1 MKAETEPKSSGETTD
16 HQDSPRRSISSN
28 EGDKEVFDVG
38 TGTGAEKLERVARR
52 TIEYRNNDHRERS
65 ICPNCFLT
73 QVYCLCDYNRDLFA
87 PIREPK
93 SPEYQLNVKFHLFTH
108 FKEYT
113 RASNTGK
120 LLHIGLPEHTSVKLF
135 GIRSE
140 EEELIQELSSNPCFI
155 LYPKPGVSVSIDQFK
170 EIFSQINNSSS
181 SSFSSS
187 ATTTASSSSSSERP
201 PPQQQLLH
209 ICVIDSTWSQS
220 ISMEKALPAHLPR
233 VHLDEYS
240 ILNPSKFL
248 NRKQSKTK
256 TKICTIESIM
266 LAISALGVSP
276 NVLEIFHQSL
286 EFAVDTL
293 LKQSAKKPVYGNKI
307 IPKIPVHLK
316 EQEQQHK
323 GGAPVYLG
331 PVTLA
336 DIKKP
341 PKCLQCNT
349 TEKEVSAFKNCGLR
363 SRRKDFANWN
373 ETIEREQEERIA
385 SIVRDMNPEIEGYPE
400 NLAEIQSILRKEP
413 LYRMWKCPHCM
424 RFFPSKEDEAEHQQQ
439 QQQQQPQKDS

>member
-1 MKAETEPKSSGETTD
+1 MKEEPEPKSLGPTMD
-16 HQDSPRRSISSN
+16 NQDSPRQSISST
-28 EGDKEVFDVG
+28 EGGKEVFDVG

-52 TIEYRNNDHRERS
+52 TIDFRNNDHRERS

-73 QVYCLCDYNRDLFA
+73 QVYCLCDYNRELFA

-93 SPEYQLNVKFHLFTH
+93 SPEFQLNVKFHLFTH
-108 FKEYT
+108 FKEYA

-120 LLHIGLPEHTSVKLF
+120 LLNIGLPEHTSVKLF

-155 LYPKPGVSVSIDQFK
+155 LYPKPGISVSIDQFK
-170 EIFSQINNSSS
+170 EIFSQINSSSPSSS
-181 SSFSSS
+181 SL
-187 ATTTASSSSSSERP
+187 SSSSERP
-201 PPQQQLLH
+201 LQQQPFLH

-220 ISMEKALPAHLPR
+220 ISMEKALPPHLPR

-248 NRKQSKTK
+248 NRKQSATK

-266 LAISALGVSP
+266 LALSALGVSP

-307 IPKIPVHLK
+307 IPKIPEHLK
-316 EQEQQHK
+316 ELQEQQQHK
-323 GGAPVYLG
+323 APVYLG

-336 DIKKP
+336 DIRKP
-341 PKCLQCNT
+341 TKCLQCNS
-349 TEKEVSAFKNCGLR
+349 TEKEVYAFKNCGLR
-363 SRRKDFANWN
+363 SRRKDFAHWN

-385 SIVRDMNPEIEGYPE
+385 SIVRDMNPEIEGYQE
-400 NLAEIQSILRKEP
+400 NLEEIQSILRKEP
-413 LYRMWKCPHCM
+413 LYRMWKCPHCR
-424 RFFPSKEDEAEHQQQ
+424 RFFPSREDEAAHQQEQ
-439 QQQQQPQKDS
+439 QEPPKDS